1 MEAMIASATHLL
13 YRIFSFRVNKKSDLR
28 NYSRYSLWFTQIS
41 NIRHWVHLTFR
52 IFHWE
57 NQATRYISR
66 SQSHASRIPV
76 AVFSLSDPAH
86 RVALAAEGEHLRLK
100 QGP

>member
-13 YRIFSFRVNKKSDLR
+13 YRIFSFRVNKNSNLR
-28 NYSRYSLWFTQIS
+28 NYLRYSLWLTQIS
-41 NIRHWVHLTFR
+41 NIRHWAYLTIR

-66 SQSHASRIPV
+66 SQ
-76 AVFSLSDPAH
+76 
-86 RVALAAEGEHLRLK
+86 
-100 QGP
+100 